1 MSEIKNQ
8 TIQVFLDELASKSAT
23 PGGGSASALMGA
35 QGAALISMVCHL
47 TIGKPQHADVEDQM
61 QSLLA
66 KANALRSELTDLI
79 KADIDVFNRL
89 MVAYQLPKASDTEK
103 ATRSEAIQTILKDA
117 TEVPLACARACRE
130 VMALSQIA
138 AEKGNVGVVSDAGAG
153 VMSAYSGL
161 KSAALN
167 VYVNTSSLKD
177 RPFAEAKTA
186 ELAAILEG
194 ADTEVESIF
203 QLVKARL

>member
-47 TIGKPQHADVEDQM
+47 TIGKPQHADVEAQM

-66 KANALRSELTDLI
+66 KANTLRCELTDLI

-89 MVAYQLPKASDTEK
+89 MAAYQLPKASDTEK

-177 RPFAEAKTA
+177 RLFAEAKTA
-186 ELAAILEG
+186 ELAIILEG
-194 ADTEVESIF
+194 ADTQVENIF